1 MPIFFG
7 VDLDAFEES
16 AVDYPIF
23 PIGGGA
29 VNSGQT
35 LFSQLM
41 DFVPWTSFDRLVAK
55 YCGDV
60 RVRRFRCTEQF
71 RAMAFAQ
78 LTYRESLRDI
88 EACLGAQ
95 PSKLY
100 GMGFRNPVAKSTL
113 ADANELRDWHM
124 WHDLAAILIWRARKL
139 YADDVIGLDLD
150 NTIYALDSTTIDLC
164 LSLFPW
170 ADFRSTKAAVKMHT
184 LLDLRGPIP
193 SFIHVSNGKMGDALA
208 LDLITPEAGAIYI
221 MDRGY
226 VDFRRLHVFHA
237 AHAFFVTR
245 AKSNMKYHRVYSH
258 PVNKAAGIMAD
269 QSVALDGFYTRQDY
283 PEQLRRVRFCDLDAN
298 KRLVFLTNNF
308 VLPAETI
315 AALYKKRWQVELFF
329 KWIKQNLRIKHFYGT
344 SENAVKTQIW
354 IAVSVY
360 VLAAIIK
367 KELALEISLYTF
379 LQILSVRPF
388 EKLPISSAFF
398 DLDDSLSIPVTSNQ
412 LNLFNN

>member
-1 MPIFFG
+1 MNFG
-7 VDLDAFEES
+7 R
-16 AVDYPIF
+16 
-23 PIGGGA
+23 
-29 VNSGQT
+29 T
-35 LFSQLM
+35 LFSQVM
-41 DFVPWTSFDRLVAK
+41 DFVPWTSVDRLVAK
-55 YCGDV
+55 YDGDL
-60 RVRRFRCTEQF
+60 RVRKLRCTEQF

-78 LTYRESLRDI
+78 LTFRESLRDI
-88 EACLGAQ
+88 ESCLGAQ

-113 ADANELRDWHM
+113 ADANELRDWRM
-124 WHDLAAILIWRARKL
+124 WHDLAAILIRRARKL
-139 YADDVIGLDLD
+139 YADDDIGLDLD
-150 NTIYALDSTTIDLC
+150 NTVYALDSTTIDLC

-170 ADFRSTKAAVKMHT
+170 ADFRSTKSAVKMHT

-208 LDLITPEAGAIYI
+208 LDLIAPEAGSIYV

-245 AKSNMKYHRVYSH
+245 AKSNMKYHRVYSY
-258 PVNKAAGIMAD
+258 PVDKSAGIMAD
-269 QSVALDGFYTRQDY
+269 QSIALDGFYTGQDY
-283 PEQLRRVRFCDLDAN
+283 PEHLRRIRFCDPDTN

-308 VLPAETI
+308 ALPAKTI

-329 KWIKQNLRIKHFYGT
+329 KWIKQHLKIKHFYGT

-360 VLAAIIK
+360 VLVAIIK

-388 EKLPISSAFF
+388 EKTQISSAFL
-398 DLDDSLSIPVTSNQ
+398 DVDDSFEMPMSPNQ
-412 LNLFNN
+412 LNLF